1 MNLLYICAALFAG
14 EWFASL
20 RPAACGSWPLFA
32 IAAALAALL
41 GHGFRLP
48 GWRLVATAFAGAA
61 LFFLAIAPHE
71 EELKH
76 SPWLRD
82 RPRRARS
89 SAAATPLR
97 RAFSCQAA
105 IGIERD
111 AEASAVNRAILL
123 GERWR
128 LKPELRRAFV
138 ESGSIHVFAISGLHV
153 MIVARTLMVLLMLA
167 FVPQRLAGAAALPPL
182 WLYVYMI
189 GAPPSAVRAAAM
201 ASFYLLAPVF
211 WRRPDALRAWSL
223 TFLAV
228 YLADPRMVA
237 DVGCRLSFT
246 VMLALILAVR
256 PAERLGSLW
265 AKALFFSFAAW
276 AAGAPIAANAF
287 GRFTPGGIVANLA
300 LLPAATL
307 SVATGVVG
315 ALAGFVSETAAAHLN
330 NLAALVTR
338 AMTGVS
344 RAVADL
350 GWANFEVEGWGL
362 GTCAAWY
369 SALLLTRAWICY
381 NSHTKQNELGW

>member
-41 GHGFRLP
+41 GHGFRLH

-61 LFFLAIAPHE
+61 LFFLAVAPHE
-71 EELKH
+71 EELRL

-97 RAFSCQAA
+97 RAFSRQAA
-105 IGIERD
+105 IGIELD
-111 AEASAVNRAILL
+111 AEACAVNRAILL

-201 ASFYLLAPVF
+201 ASLYLLAPVF

-228 YLADPRMVA
+228 HLADPRMVA

-300 LLPAATL
+300 LLPAAAL

-315 ALAGFVSETAAAHLN
+315 ALAGFVSETAAAHFN
-330 NLAALVTR
+330 NLAALVTK

-344 RAVADL
+344 RAVAGL
-350 GWANFEVEGWGL
+350 GWANFEVENWGL
-362 GTCAAWY
+362 GACAAWY
-369 SALLLTRAWICY
+369 ASLLLTRAWICY
-381 NSHTKQNELGW
+381 NSRTKQNELGW